1 MNRATRRSLAVS
13 SAVVLGATLAL
24 AAASAPAAAQL
35 KPPPVDNSG
44 LPEKLSGDEIKT
56 TWFDGRPMI
65 ATAPD
70 GKQYRL
76 IFSPD
81 GKASRTPVEGKKP
94 KTVTGFW
101 RVIAEGYC
109 SRWAGN
115 NREKCFNVR
124 KSADGKDTVVRFGQ
138 QIAATWTR
146 P

>member
-1 MNRATRRSLAVS
+1 MNRAGRRLLALLP
-13 SAVVLGATLAL
+13 AVALGAGGAVL
-24 AAASAPAAAQL
+24 AAAPARAQL
-35 KPPPVDNSG
+35 KAPPVDTSG
-44 LPEKLSGDEIKT
+44 LPEKMTGDEIKA
-56 TWFDGRPMI
+56 TWFDGAPVI

-76 IFSPD
+76 VFSPD
-81 GKASRTPVEGKKP
+81 GKTTRTPLTGKKP
-94 KTVTGFW
+94 KTVSGFW

-124 KSADGKDTVVRFGQ
+124 KSADGSETVVRFGG
-138 QIAATWTR
+138 QIAATWKR